1 MPIQIQTDR
10 LLLREMTQADFPA
23 LCQMLYDPVVMKAYE
38 GAFTQA
44 EAQAW
49 LDRQI
54 SRYRKDGLG
63 LWAVVLRETGR
74 MIGQCGLTWQEAEGR
89 TVLEVGYLFSQAY
102 WHRGYAAEAAR
113 ACRDFA
119 FDTLGAKTVYSI
131 IRDTNAASRAV
142 ALRNGMHRVGGF
154 VKHYRG
160 VEMPHDVFAV
170 SAPER

>member
-63 LWAVVLRETGR
+63 LWAVVLREARPTGTGAMPPR
-74 MIGQCGLTWQEAEGR
+74 RPAHAAILPLTPLAPKR
-89 TVLEVGYLFSQAY
+89 CIPSSAIPTPP
-102 WHRGYAAEAAR
+102 AALWRCATACTASAA
-113 ACRDFA
+113 
-119 FDTLGAKTVYSI
+119 L
-131 IRDTNAASRAV
+131 
-142 ALRNGMHRVGGF
+142 
-154 VKHYRG
+154 
-160 VEMPHDVFAV
+160 
-170 SAPER
+170 

>member
-74 MIGQCGLTWQEAEGR
+74 MIGQCGLTWQEADGR

-102 WHRGYAAEAAR
+102 WHRGYATEAAR
-113 ACRDFA
+113 ACRDLPLTPLA
-119 FDTLGAKTVYSI
+119 PKRCIPSSAIPTPPAALWRCAQRHAPRRRLCKSI
-131 IRDTNAASRAV
+131 TEA
-142 ALRNGMHRVGGF
+142 
-154 VKHYRG
+154 
-160 VEMPHDVFAV
+160 
-170 SAPER
+170 

>member
-74 MIGQCGLTWQEAEGR
+74 MIGQCGLTWQEADGR
-89 TVLEVGYLFSQAY
+89 TVLEVPPRQPA
-102 WHRGYAAEAAR
+102 HAAILPLTPLAPKRCIPSSAIPTPPAALWR
-113 ACRDFA
+113 CATACTA
-119 FDTLGAKTVYSI
+119 S
-131 IRDTNAASRAV
+131 AA
-142 ALRNGMHRVGGF
+142 L
-154 VKHYRG
+154 
-160 VEMPHDVFAV
+160 
-170 SAPER
+170 

>member
-44 EAQAW
+44 EAQA
-49 LDRQI
+49 
-54 SRYRKDGLG
+54 
-63 LWAVVLRETGR
+63 VVLRETGQ
-74 MIGQCGLTWQEAEGR
+74 MIGQCGLTWQEADGR

-119 FDTLGAKTVYSI
+119 FDTLGAETVYSI
-131 IRDTNAASRAV
+131 IRDTNTASRAV

-160 VEMPHDVFAV
+160 VEMPHDIFAV
-170 SAPER
+170 SASER

>member
-63 LWAVVLRETGR
+63 LWAVALRETGR

-102 WHRGYAAEAAR
+102 WHRGYATEAAR

-119 FDTLGAKTVYSI
+119 FDTLGAETVYSI

-160 VEMPHDVFAV
+160 VEMPHDIFAV
-170 SAPER
+170 SASER

>member
-1 MPIQIQTDR
+1 MR
-10 LLLREMTQADFPA
+10 LPKRRPRPGWIAKFHATVRTGWGFGP
-23 LCQMLYDPVVMKAYE
+23 
-38 GAFTQA
+38 
-44 EAQAW
+44 
-49 LDRQI
+49 
-54 SRYRKDGLG
+54 S
-63 LWAVVLRETGR
+63 LRETGR
-74 MIGQCGLTWQEAEGR
+74 MIGQCGLTWQEADGR

-102 WHRGYAAEAAR
+102 WHRGYATEAAR

>member
-10 LLLREMTQADFPA
+10 LMLREMTQADFPA

-74 MIGQCGLTWQEAEGR
+74 MIGQCGLTWQEADGR
-89 TVLEVGYLFSQAY
+89 TVLEVGYLFSQPTGTGAMPPRQPA
-102 WHRGYAAEAAR
+102 HAAILPLTPLAPKRCIPSSAIPTPPAALWR
-113 ACRDFA
+113 CATACTA
-119 FDTLGAKTVYSI
+119 S
-131 IRDTNAASRAV
+131 AA
-142 ALRNGMHRVGGF
+142 L
-154 VKHYRG
+154 
-160 VEMPHDVFAV
+160 
-170 SAPER
+170 

>member
-54 SRYRKDGLG
+54 SRYRKDSLG
-63 LWAVVLRETGR
+63 LWAVVLRETGQ
-74 MIGQCGLTWQEAEGR
+74 MIGQCGLT
-89 TVLEVGYLFSQAY
+89 
-102 WHRGYAAEAAR
+102 
-113 ACRDFA
+113 
-119 FDTLGAKTVYSI
+119 
-131 IRDTNAASRAV
+131 
-142 ALRNGMHRVGGF
+142 
-154 VKHYRG
+154 
-160 VEMPHDVFAV
+160 
-170 SAPER
+170 